1 MTWICILGSGLA
13 MIVVSSGLVVF
24 FCPAGALYGLPEVIG
39 LLNGASIQHIFNI
52 KTFFG
57 TFVSCV
63 LAVASGLFCGLDGP
77 MIHLGAIIGCGLTQ
91 FKSDTLG
98 IQLPFFTRFWNSADK
113 RNFIT
118 AGAGAGIALVF
129 RAPVGGLL
137 FTLEEVASFWDI
149 RLAWQTFFCCLMAAF
164 TTDLLS
170 SSLSGFVYRGHFGFF
185 QSREKNLFWVCTK

>member
-1 MTWICILGSGLA
+1 MGLIGTGVGMLGFLTHQIIDYLIKLKWELVKNYLQNSNFHMTWISILGAGLA

-24 FCPAGALYGLPEVIG
+24 FWPGGALYGLPEVIG

-113 RNFIT
+113 
-118 AGAGAGIALVF
+118 
-129 RAPVGGLL
+129 
-137 FTLEEVASFWDI
+137 
-149 RLAWQTFFCCLMAAF
+149 
-164 TTDLLS
+164 
-170 SSLSGFVYRGHFGFF
+170 GHFGFF
-185 QSREKNLFWVCTK
+185 KAEKRIYFGCAPSLLQSTCRISFLALQS

>member
-1 MTWICILGSGLA
+1 MTRICILGSGLA

-39 LLNGASIQHIFNI
+39 FLNGASIQHIFNI
-52 KTFFG
+52 KTFLG

-63 LAVASGLFCGLDGP
+63 LAVASGLFCGLEGH

-113 RNFIT
+113 Q
-118 AGAGAGIALVF
+118 G
-129 RAPVGGLL
+129 
-137 FTLEEVASFWDI
+137 
-149 RLAWQTFFCCLMAAF
+149 
-164 TTDLLS
+164 
-170 SSLSGFVYRGHFGFF
+170 
-185 QSREKNLFWVCTK
+185 QSRENPSFAKRKGHCELSVAQRIIIQYSSYDM